1 MNEQRIGE
9 NGPTTEELEWFGYKE
24 ELKRDFTLWSVFALA
39 FAFISPIVALYAI
52 FGLAFAAGGPAFWDL
67 RDNGRGRGRRDR
79 AHHGE
84 RQAWRS
90 RVDQHGRE
98 IQQRKGAQMSQQP
111 RNETT
116 GEPGSTSDSHDPQF
130 AAELER
136 RLSVIEEPNYE
147 DAARENLPAL
157 DYLLLA
163 ALVVVTTVVAYVWG
177 F

>member
-1 MNEQRIGE
+1 
-9 NGPTTEELEWFGYKE
+9 
-24 ELKRDFTLWSVFALA
+24 
-39 FAFISPIVALYAI
+39 
-52 FGLAFAAGGPAFWDL
+52 
-67 RDNGRGRGRRDR
+67 
-79 AHHGE
+79 
-84 RQAWRS
+84 
-90 RVDQHGRE
+90 
-98 IQQRKGAQMSQQP
+98 MSQQP
-111 RNETT
+111 RNEMT

>member
-1 MNEQRIGE
+1 MTAGD
-9 NGPTTEELEWFGYKE
+9 GGW
-24 ELKRDFTLWSVFALA
+24 RDLA
-39 FAFISPIVALYAI
+39 H
-52 FGLAFAAGGPAFWDL
+52 
-67 RDNGRGRGRRDR
+67 RDQD
-79 AHHGE
+79 
-84 RQAWRS
+84 
-90 RVDQHGRE
+90 GRE
-98 IQQRKGAQMSQQP
+98 TRQRKGARMSQQP

-116 GEPGSTSDSHDPQF
+116 GEPGSTSASHDPRF

-136 RLSVIEEPNYE
+136 RLSVIGDANYE